1 MQLLERSQNLYIRN
15 KDTPAMMYR
24 YDIPGNYTARRDAN
38 PMNEDLYNRI
48 VDYIVSNQEKFYRL
62 AYSYVHNQEDA
73 MDIVQNAVC
82 KALDHYESIRN
93 ENAVRTWFYRILVNE
108 SLLLIRKQKMEI
120 PAEDGIGQEI
130 PYYEEGYNR
139 EEDVYEQLNRLEED
153 VQTIIKLRYFEELT
167 LKEIAYVT
175 RTNLNTVK
183 AKLYRGLRLL
193 KQNVQEADL

>member
-1 MQLLERSQNLYIRN
+1 
-15 KDTPAMMYR
+15 
-24 YDIPGNYTARRDAN
+24 
-38 PMNEDLYNRI
+38 MNEDLYNRI

-82 KALDHYESIRN
+82 KALDHYEAIRN

-108 SLLLIRKQKMEI
+108 SLLLLRK
-120 PAEDGIGQEI
+120 QEI

-153 VQTIIKLRYFEELT
+153 MQTIIKLRYFEELT

-193 KQNVQEADL
+193 KQNIQEADL

>member
-1 MQLLERSQNLYIRN
+1 MVQC
-15 KDTPAMMYR
+15 
-24 YDIPGNYTARRDAN
+24 
-38 PMNEDLYNRI
+38 
-48 VDYIVSNQEKFYRL
+48 L
-62 AYSYVHNQEDA
+62 ADSVLDNIHGIFLV
-73 MDIVQNAVC
+73 MDIAVG
-82 KALDHYESIRN
+82 KALDHYEAIRN

-153 VQTIIKLRYFEELT
+153 MQTIIKLRYFEELT

-193 KQNVQEADL
+193 KQNIQEADL